1 MKPLVFTL
9 KKRPAASLDLSPL
22 TPDRLA
28 GKNIN
33 VIRKIKL
40 NCSGT
45 EIAVR
50 DIFELSGDNTEN
62 LHFRRASKIF
72 THIGNGMTFGEID
85 IRGHSGDYLG
95 QEMTGGIIKVR
106 GDSGDWTGRSMAGGR
121 IDISGS
127 VGNFT
132 GGALPEYMH
141 GMSNG
146 IITISGN
153 AGDRTGDRMRRGTIL
168 ILGDAGSY
176 TGSRMIAGTIVILG
190 RTSTFCGYGMK
201 RGTIILGKKPA
212 SIPATFSS
220 CGKLKMEFLRL
231 LYKQLAS
238 LGRKFT
244 FFKEYG
250 PEVHKYAGDSS
261 TKGKGE
267 ILIMINAV

>member
-1 MKPLVFTL
+1 MSPLVFTL

-22 TPDRLA
+22 TPDVLA

-33 VIRKIKL
+33 AIRRIKL
-40 NCSGT
+40 NCSGS

-50 DIFELSGDNTEN
+50 DIFDLSGDNTEII
-62 LHFRRASKIF
+62 HFRRASKIF
-72 THIGNGMTFGEID
+72 THIAHKMSFGEID
-85 IRGHSGDYLG
+85 IRGHAGDYLG
-95 QEMTGGIIKVR
+95 QEMSGGNIKVR

-127 VGNFT
+127 VGNYT

-146 IITISGN
+146 IITVSGN

-176 TGSRMIAGTIVILG
+176 TGSRMIAGTMIILG
-190 RTSTFCGYGMK
+190 RINAFCGYGMK
-201 RGTIILGKKPA
+201 RGTIILGKKPTL
-212 SIPATFSS
+212 IPATFSS

-231 LYKQLAS
+231 LYKEISS

-250 PEVHKYAGDSS
+250 PEVHKYAGDVSVD
-261 TKGKGE
+261 GKGE